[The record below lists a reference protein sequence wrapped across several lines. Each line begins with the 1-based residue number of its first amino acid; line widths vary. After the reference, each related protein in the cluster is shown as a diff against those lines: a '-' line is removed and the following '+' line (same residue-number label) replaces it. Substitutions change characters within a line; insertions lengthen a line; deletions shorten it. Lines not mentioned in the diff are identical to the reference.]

1 MPDAITAVY
10 ENGVLRP
17 LESLTLLEHSR
28 VKLQIVEVTL
38 ASPEADE
45 ARRVKEV
52 LIAAGLIKPR
62 TSPPDLPRISAE
74 RREELA
80 RLFAIGG
87 PLSELIIAEREGR

>member
-1 MPDAITAVY
+1 MSEAIVAVY

-28 VKLQIVEVTL
+28 VKLQILEVAS
-38 ASPEADE
+38 ASPEVSE
-45 ARRVKEV
+45 ARRAEEV
-52 LIAAGLIKPR
+52 LITAGLIKPSA
-62 TSPPDLPRISAE
+62 SPPGLPRISAE

-80 RLFAIGG
+80 RLLAIGG